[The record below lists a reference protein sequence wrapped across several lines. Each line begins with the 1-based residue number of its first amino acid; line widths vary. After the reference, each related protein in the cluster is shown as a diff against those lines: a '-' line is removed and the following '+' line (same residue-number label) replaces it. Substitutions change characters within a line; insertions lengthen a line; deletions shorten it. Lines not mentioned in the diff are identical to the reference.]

1 MYPVGK
7 PLDDQPNILVDFVRS
22 GHDESFVG
30 ARSEPYLISA
40 DSKSIEQVSY
50 ATGAHHHW
58 RMDAAAR
65 REPIEA
71 PHAYLFYLMNNTRTY
86 RVYEQ
91 SVIAALPEGRAQ
103 LHAGDDFYYY
113 RPILAGDT
121 LMVEAT
127 ILPVVRKSGRHGELT
142 FFSDEWKMYNQNN
155 ELAAVLVRRAAAI
168 SFTKSAEL
176 TAGTGDRLPLPTA
189 DVVVGKWWRGGTLG
203 ECFAKDDLTHL
214 SAHGPLSWMQMM
226 GWLAAVDEYSPTHY
240 DPGFAAAH
248 RYGNGSSI
256 VAGPQLAALMVSSLE
271 GSLGPR
277 WWIRSYENVQRRPV
291 YPNESLTSFSRVTD
305 VSADGVRIA
314 LWLVDDEGVVRG
326 TGNAIV
332 AAADDNRKVGM

>member
-7 PLDDQPNILVDFVRS
+7 PVDGQSSILVDFVRS

-30 ARSEPYLISA
+30 ATSEPYLITA
-40 DSKSIEQVSY
+40 DHKSIEQVSY
-50 ATGAHHHW
+50 ATGAHHDW
-58 RMDAAAR
+58 RMSAPHR
-65 REPIEA
+65 REALEA

-91 SVIAALPEGRAQ
+91 SVIKALPEGRAQ

-121 LMVEAT
+121 LMVTAS
-127 ILPVVRKSGRHGELT
+127 ILPVVRKSGRHGELK
-142 FFSDEWKMYNQNN
+142 FFSDEWKMYNQHN
-155 ELAAVLVRRAAAI
+155 ELAAVLIRRAVAI
-168 SFTKSAEL
+168 EFTKSAEL
-176 TAGTGDRLPLPTA
+176 TAGKEHQVPVPTEQVA
-189 DVVVGKWWRGGTLG
+189 AEAWQQGGTHQDA
-203 ECFAKDDLTHL
+203 FTVDALTHVTR
-214 SAHGPLSWMQMM
+214 HGPMTWMSMM
-226 GWLAAVDEYSPTHY
+226 AWLAAVDEYSPTHY
-240 DPGFAAAH
+240 DPDFAAAH

-291 YPNESLTSFSRVTD
+291 YPNESLTSFSRVTGMGPEGATI
-305 VSADGVRIA
+305 S
-314 LWLVDDEGVVRG
+314 LWLVDDDGVVRG
-326 TGNAIV
+326 TGTAV
-332 AAADDNRKVGM
+332 VTAADDNRKVEL